1 MRVSSGHHPALWYHK
16 DSKRIEELPNTG
28 IPISLMEKA
37 SFEQTGL
44 KTADAAGLADVIG
57 LCYFKYLPPN

>member
-1 MRVSSGHHPALWYHK
+1 MWVSGGHEPSLWYHK
-16 DSKRIEELPNTG
+16 DNKRIEELPNTG
-28 IPISLMEKA
+28 IRITLMEKA

-44 KTADAAGLADVIG
+44 KTADAARLADVIG